1 MKGIQLVWAIVFGF
15 FLLIIGTGLYVVQ
28 ESERGIVLRLG
39 KLQTHGGDSAWV
51 AMPGMH
57 WKIPFIDTARLFD
70 ARLQTLDIQETTIV
84 TVEKKHVIVDLFVK
98 WRIRDFSTFFTS
110 TRGDYARAQKL
121 LQEKIIDGVRAEF
134 GRRTIREVVSGERQ
148 EVIDKLREEAQKSA
162 QVLGV
167 EVVDARV
174 KRIDLPPEV
183 SSNVFDR
190 MRSERQRVAAE
201 HRALGRSKGE
211 TIRAKADAKVTIILA
226 NAQQEADRTRG
237 EGDALASRIYAQSYK
252 KDPEFYRFTRSLEAY
267 KETFKDKNDVMLLQ
281 PDSDFFSYMKGTDK
295 TDR

>member
-1 MKGIQLVWAIVFGF
+1 MKGVSMLRVIFIGM
-15 FLLIIGTGLYVVQ
+15 LLLLLGSGLYVVQ

-39 KLQTHGGDSAWV
+39 KLQMQGDAAWV
-51 AMPGMH
+51 AMPGLH
-57 WKIPFIDTARLFD
+57 WKMPFIDTVRLFD

-98 WRIRDFSTFFTS
+98 WRINDFSTFFTS

-148 EVIDKLREEAQKSA
+148 EVINKLREEAQKSA

-211 TIRAKADAKVTIILA
+211 AIRAKADAKVTVILA
-226 NAQQEADRTRG
+226 NAAQEAEKTKG
-237 EGDALASRIYAQSYK
+237 EGEAQAARIYAQSYK

-281 PDSDFFSYMKGTDK
+281 PDTDFFSYMKGTEK
-295 TDR
+295 TSR